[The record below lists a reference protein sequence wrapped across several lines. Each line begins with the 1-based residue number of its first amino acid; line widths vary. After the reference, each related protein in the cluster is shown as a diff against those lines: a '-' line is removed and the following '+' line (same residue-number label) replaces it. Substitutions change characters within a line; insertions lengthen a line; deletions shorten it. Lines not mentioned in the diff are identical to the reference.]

1 MAIDKAQV
9 FTRMSRDRFEALTLW
24 GLDPEMGRDLVTG
37 SCWRTTDETV
47 LAGVVHHIETR
58 QFWLALFR
66 RNEDPRFR
74 FFGRTGPYPTARLA
88 EAVVSGPAGAG
99 FVAEPDAFAK
109 FPPPPKGVDPFATM
123 KGVSNFNSAFLFLRD
138 APTQSAARA
147 MVAEVARWKT
157 DTDGNFVKDFQTTG
171 YSARVWELYLFAAMR
186 RLNFEID
193 PDIGIPD
200 FCLTKGEA
208 RIFVEAVTANAKD
221 TLTTTMMPGAPSG
234 PPENFWRYIE
244 EDMPLKLGSPLFDKM
259 KKRYWEMPHVAGHP
273 FVLAI
278 ADFHAP
284 ASMVWSHTAVP
295 IYLFGTSA
303 ELKIDSAGRRV
314 GVPKPVTR
322 WGKGTKDIATPFF
335 WQKDT
340 EHVSAVLFSNAGTIS
355 KFNRMGV
362 RAGFGDPFVSLV
374 RAGGL
379 SDPRPD
385 VFEPTPFKLDVESP
399 EYSEDW
405 QDELEMY
412 HNPNALLPIDE
423 SLFPG
428 MAHHRLEDGEG
439 VWRGPSPRVLF
450 SQTITHDFGAAVS
463 VGREDEDQAD
473 LS

>member
-1 MAIDKAQV
+1 MDVDQV
-9 FTRMSRDRFEALTLW
+9 SAFTRMSRERFSALTFL
-24 GLDPEMGRDLVTG
+24 GLDPDMGRDLLIG
-37 SCWRTTDETV
+37 SCWRNAEETV

-66 RNEDPRFR
+66 RGEDPRFR
-74 FFGRTGPYPTARLA
+74 FYGRTGPYPTARLA
-88 EAVVSGPAGAG
+88 EAIVSGPGGA
-99 FVAEPDAFAK
+99 VLIEEPDGFAS
-109 FPPPPKGVDPFATM
+109 FPPLPKGVDPFAVM
-123 KGVSNFNSAFLFLRD
+123 KGVSRFNAAFQYLRD
-138 APTQSAARA
+138 SPTQSAARA
-147 MVAEVARWKT
+147 MVTEVARWKT

-186 RLNFEID
+186 RINFEVD
-193 PDIGIPD
+193 PEIGIPD

-208 RIFVEAVTANAKD
+208 RLFIEAVTANAQD
-221 TLTTTMMPGAPSG
+221 TLNTTMTPGAPGG
-234 PPENFWRYIE
+234 PPDDFWSFIE
-244 EDMPLKLGSPLFDKM
+244 DEMPLKLGSPLFDKM
-259 KKRYWEMPHVAGHP
+259 KKKYWEMPHVAGHP
-273 FVLAI
+273 FILAI

-303 ELKIDSAGRRV
+303 EVTTDDAGRRV
-314 GVPKPVTR
+314 GVPKSVTSWR
-322 WGKGTKDIATPFF
+322 RGTKDVPTPFF
-335 WQKDT
+335 WQENT

-374 RAGGL
+374 RQGGL
-379 SDPRPD
+379 TDERPD
-385 VFEPTPFKLDVESP
+385 RFDAIPFKLDVESP
-399 EYSEDW
+399 EYFEDW

-428 MAHHRLEDGEG
+428 MVHHHLEDGEG

-450 SQTITHDFGAAVS
+450 SQTFTYDFGVS
-463 VGREDEDQAD
+463 AREGGGRPDD
-473 LS
+473 